1 MSYGVCLP
9 HYRTVAATDVIVETA
24 RRAEELG
31 FDSVWVTDHV
41 VIPERIAPMFGEVIY
56 DPFVTLSYVAA
67 RTERVRL
74 GTTCIIL
81 PYRNPI
87 AVAKMVSSL
96 DNLSGGRV
104 IFGVAAGW
112 VEAEFRALGAPY
124 QERGAMTDEFL
135 SIILEL
141 WTNPEPR
148 FEGRHHSFS
157 GIRFQP
163 RPLQKPRPP
172 IWVGGNSRRAIRR
185 AVKFGDC
192 WHPTT
197 WLTLPD
203 LEEHVTY
210 LREVSAT
217 EGRTEPLAV
226 AIRATLGFEAE
237 AAEEAYS
244 RPLSGTPKKVAADI
258 QAYQAAG
265 VTDFLF
271 DLAGETKEDLLRIME
286 LFADKVRPLVAY

>member
-24 RRAEELG
+24 QHAEELG

-41 VIPERIAPMFGEVIY
+41 VIPERIAPMFGEVFY

-67 RTERVRL
+67 RTNRVRL

-112 VEAEFRALGAPY
+112 VEAEFQALGAPY
-124 QERGAMTDEFL
+124 QERGAITDEFL
-135 SIILEL
+135 RVILEL

-148 FEGRHHSFS
+148 FEGRHYSFS
-157 GIRFQP
+157 GIKFQP

-172 IWVGGNSRRAIRR
+172 IWVGGNSRRAILR
-185 AVKFGDC
+185 AVEFGDC
-192 WHPTT
+192 WHPTF
-197 WLTLPD
+197 LTLD
-203 LEEHVTY
+203 DMEERIAY
-210 LREVSAT
+210 LREASAT
-217 EGRTEPLAV
+217 EGRIEPLSVAV
-226 AIRATLGFEAE
+226 RATLGFEAAE
-237 AAEEAYS
+237 AVGAYS
-244 RPLSGTPKKVAADI
+244 RPLSGTPEKIAADI
-258 QAYQAAG
+258 RAYQAAG

-271 DLAGETKEDLLRIME
+271 DLAGETIEDFQRTME
-286 LFADKVRPLVAY
+286 VFADKVRPLVAQ